1 MQYHYQQLSTRED
14 SLSRLA
20 TRRTPIGE
28 GAAENPLNVKS
39 MHKAFAVLEAFRDND
54 RFLSLAELA
63 LATGLDKSA
72 VQRFTHT
79 LRTLG
84 YLEQDPQTRRYAL
97 GRRVLD
103 LAFGFLK
110 SHPLIERAAPTLVD
124 LRRAV
129 RERVDLTLLDGEEVL
144 YVFRMQSKRETFSA
158 ALVGRRVPLF
168 CSAGGRAI
176 LARMDEAEA
185 QRRVEAVERLSYTPM
200 TKTDPAKIMAE
211 VRKARRQG
219 YAVQVSEWRPAEMV
233 VAAAIV
239 DRSGAPIGAVHIAA
253 SVSEWDPTE
262 FERRMAPLV
271 TAAAGSIS
279 E

>member
-1 MQYHYQQLSTRED
+1 MST
-14 SLSRLA
+14 LA
-20 TRRTPIGE
+20 IRQPAIDP
-28 GAAENPLNVKS
+28 AASENPLNVKS

-63 LATGLDKSA
+63 TITGLDKSA

-110 SHPLIERAAPTLVD
+110 SHPLVERAAPVLVD

-129 RERVDLTLLDGEEVL
+129 RERVDLTLLDREEVL
-144 YVFRMQSKRETFSA
+144 YVFRMQSKRETFAA

-185 QRRVEAVERLSYTPM
+185 QRRIESVARPAYTPL

-219 YAVQVSEWRPAEMV
+219 YAIQVGEWRPAEMV
-233 VAAAIV
+233 AAAALV
-239 DRSGAPIGAVHIAA
+239 DRTGAPIGAVHVAA
-253 SVSEWDPTE
+253 SVSEWDPAE

-271 TAAAGSIS
+271 TAAAGSIN